1 MYYWTLT
8 NYTLMEIIKAPL
20 KRFMT
25 KYERYEPAVRD
36 HTSLITAKTCKRKYF
51 LKIVLGFR
59 PKQTPSYFAF
69 GSAYHKFRE
78 VLEKTSKVED
88 AISAAITYWSKHGT
102 EPQVGTRWEFLTGGR
117 LLASCKAAFTHWQ
130 KERAAGQMKVIAVE
144 QFFQVTLSDGKTVIG
159 GRADQILRW
168 NGKLWGR
175 DFKTSSKMGKFYD
188 RTLEPNN
195 QFMLYTVAESKLSG
209 ERVLGQLV
217 EVMYNTDKEGPKV
230 VPLMTSRTEDQTNE
244 WEQDIIFYER
254 LLAMCREADRYPM
267 EESQCPFCEFHSV
280 CKAPSE
286 GAMMGQL
293 ESNFHQVA
301 WDYSNPSGE
310 TESE

>member
-1 MYYWTLT
+1 
-8 NYTLMEIIKAPL
+8 
-20 KRFMT
+20 MT
-25 KYERYEPAVRD
+25 KYERYEPVVRD
-36 HTSLITAKTCKRKYF
+36 HSSLIAAKTCKRKYF
-51 LKIVLGFR
+51 LKIVLAFR
-59 PKQTPSYFAF
+59 PKQTPTYFAF

-78 VLEKTSKVED
+78 VLERTKDVTK
-88 AISAAITYWSKHGT
+88 ALTATINYWSKHGE
-102 EPQVGTRWEFLTGGR
+102 EPGINAKFNWLTGPR
-117 LLASCKAAFTHWQ
+117 LLASCKVAYDHWK
-130 KERAAGQMKVIAVE
+130 KERDRGQVEVIAIE
-144 QFFQVTLSDGKTVIG
+144 QFFQVTLSDDRTVIG

-195 QFMLYTVAESKLSG
+195 QFMLYTVAESKLSS

-230 VPLMTSRTEDQTNE
+230 VPLMTSRTEDQLNE
-244 WEQDIIFYER
+244 WEQDIIFYTR
-254 LLAMCREADRYPM
+254 LLDICREADRYPM

-293 ESNFHQVA
+293 ESNFHQVP

-310 TESE
+310 IDNE

>member
-1 MYYWTLT
+1 
-8 NYTLMEIIKAPL
+8 MEVIAAPV
-20 KRFMT
+20 KRFMA
-25 KYERYEPAVRD
+25 KYERHEPLVRD
-36 HTSLITAKTCKRKYF
+36 HTSIITFKTCKRKYF

-59 PKQTPSYFAF
+59 PKQTPTYFAF

-78 VLEKTSKVED
+78 VLEKTSDVAQ
-88 AISAAITYWSKHGT
+88 AISAAITYWQKNGT
-102 EPQVGTRWEFLTGGR
+102 EPIVGTKWAHLTGAR
-117 LLASCKAAFTHWQ
+117 LMASCKEAYKFWQ
-130 KERAAGQMKVIAVE
+130 KERANGTVKVIAVE
-144 QFFQVTLSDGKTVIG
+144 QFFQVTLSDNKTVIG

-195 QFMLYTVAESKLSG
+195 QFTLYTVAESKLSS

-217 EVMYNTDKEGPKV
+217 EVMYNTKEEGPKV
-230 VPLMTSRTEDQTNE
+230 VPLMTSRTEDQLNA
-244 WEQDIIFYER
+244 WEKDMIFYTKIMD
-254 LLAMCREADRYPM
+254 MCRNEDCYPM
-267 EESQCPFCEFHSV
+267 EESHCPYCEFHSV

-293 ESNFHQVA
+293 EYNFTQVP

-310 TESE
+310 TDAE